1 MSDLTYSQ
9 YPSTQQGSARPTT
22 PGYRPVNPVVARVA
36 CGLGAPLGFLAAG
49 ICFYFLIEPFGTNP
63 PPKIVALIAGIVF
76 TCTALVLTWVALFYR
91 GSRTQAATAERRL
104 ESLSGL
110 HRTAHA
116 ARTPAPPDATPM
128 PVRAPQPVRQPVP
141 FRDPKPR
148 RGFIPDLMGAI
159 AVIGI
164 LVGPGLAYITFQ
176 RQKVMDMG
184 KPEPHVLS
192 VADLGKN
199 GPGENI
205 HVKITDFEFGEN
217 FAYKEKGGSW
227 TALCLAAFPKG
238 KRNDAKALRVVVR
251 TTRVRNEQELR
262 DFKTRPE
269 IQGVVVNSI
278 YEWES
283 DKNYMKQA
291 YPGVDTTRVWVVQEN
306 YTFPNQSE
314 IKTMYTTSS
323 GIVGLAVF
331 CGLGF
336 FMGKKS

>member
-1 MSDLTYSQ
+1 MSDLPYSQ
-9 YPSTQQGSARPTT
+9 YPPTQPGSPAPL
-22 PGYRPVNPVVARVA
+22 GYRPINPTLARIV
-36 CGLGAPLGFLAAG
+36 CGIAAPFAYFAAG
-49 ICFYFLIEPFGTNP
+49 MCFYFLIEPFGQNP

-76 TCTALVLTWVALFYR
+76 ACGALFLTGVAVFYR
-91 GSRTQAATAERRL
+91 GSRVQAAATERRL
-104 ESLSGL
+104 ESLSGI
-110 HRTAHA
+110 HRTRHA

-128 PVRAPQPVRQPVP
+128 PVREPVPVRQPVP

-148 RGFIPDLMGAI
+148 RGLVADLMGAI

-164 LVGPGLAYITFQ
+164 LAGPGLGYISYQ
-176 RQKVMDMG
+176 RQRVLDMG
-184 KPEPHVLS
+184 KPEPHVVR

-199 GPGENI
+199 GPGDNI

-217 FAYKEKGGSW
+217 YAYKEKAGRW

-238 KRNDAKALRVVVR
+238 KRGDAKSLRVVVR
-251 TTRVRNEQELR
+251 TTRVHDEKELR
-262 DFKTRPE
+262 DFAKRAE

-278 YEWES
+278 YEWEN
-283 DKNYMKQA
+283 DKAYMQQA

-314 IKTMYTTSS
+314 IKTMYIASS